1 MLMENLD
8 PQVRPSTMEPTPPE
22 INSYLPLQ
30 ASVTADL
37 LHAATCPHCG
47 RRPSAAPAIAPFG
60 LLVSLAR
67 LVIAI
72 GAAVSLLAIVVSL
85 FRWGMYRFAAGELWG
100 LFATFVVSVGVL
112 LLYEIRDLLRQREV
126 LPQVGDLP
134 ARRAALAATSNP
146 RVSPWHAIGAFGS
159 LVWLPFQ
166 SDRDRQLIDH
176 LTFGERQELLHRLA
190 TVTVCIASTTIAP
203 VLIAFAFLSPLAV
216 CIAATAI
223 ASNLFVL
230 DWFKKRHRQWL
241 HSTTYAREHP
251 ASAQTGHFATT
262 DFIGTTDGTDGHG

>member
-1 MLMENLD
+1 MENLD
-8 PQVRPSTMEPTPPE
+8 PQVRPSTLESTPPE

-72 GAAVSLLAIVVSL
+72 GAAVSLLAIIVSL
-85 FRWGMYRFAAGELWG
+85 FRWGMYRFIAGELWA

-112 LLYEIRDLLRQREV
+112 LLYEIRDLLRQGVALPQAGSV
-126 LPQVGDLP
+126 LPN
-134 ARRAALAATSNP
+134 RRAATASTINSLA
-146 RVSPWHAIGAFGS
+146 SPWHAIGAFGT

-166 SDRDRQLIDH
+166 SQRDRQLIGH
-176 LTFGERQELLHRLA
+176 LTFDERQELLHRLA
-190 TVTVCIASTTIAP
+190 TVMVCIAATTIAP

-230 DWFKKRHRQWL
+230 DWFKKRHKQWL
-241 HSTTYAREHP
+241 NSTTYAREHP
-251 ASAQTGHFATT
+251 ACVQTGHSETT
-262 DFIGTTDGTDGHG
+262 EFFGTTDGTDGHG